1 MIAVF
6 ERLKGVV
13 MPKFRG
19 SMKARLLISSAVT
32 LLFFLGLT
40 GIVLDRALVAS
51 VRTASE
57 TELRLRAYSL
67 LAQMENRDGQLFL
80 PRIVREESLNNPQS
94 GIVALVL
101 DEQYSTLWQSVSSR
115 FVPRFDRL
123 VVERMETISTSMEQW
138 QFGIVRSAGVEW
150 YAGSISVNWASLD
163 AQLQVLVLEDKAGR
177 LAAINEFR
185 RQLWWGLAACGF
197 ALMLSLLAVV
207 KWTLVPLRRLSFD
220 LTRMKDRQQDR
231 LQEDYPDELQPVT
244 DSLNMVVEAE
254 REQRLRYRDRLADL
268 AHSLKTPLAVL
279 GGMADDER
287 LPEDFRSDINDQ
299 VARMDQVV
307 QYQLRRA
314 VHAHSALDQ
323 TATELAPMAK
333 RLSSVVVKAYQPE
346 PDVDVDIAS
355 DLVVPIGEDDLL
367 EVLGNLIENAAKYG
381 RGLIQV
387 GAGDHCFWVEDNGQG
402 IPEDQHSAVFKRGVR
417 VDTLKAGQGIGLAV
431 VDDIVKSYGASIS
444 ISTSEDLGGAKFTI
458 SW

>member
-1 MIAVF
+1 MIALVK
-6 ERLKGVV
+6 RLKGVV
-13 MPKFRG
+13 LPKFRG
-19 SMKARLLISSAVT
+19 SMKARLLISSAFT

-40 GIVLDRALVAS
+40 GLVLDRALVAS

-67 LAQMENRDGQLFL
+67 LAEMENREGQLYL

-101 DEQYSTLWQSVSSR
+101 NDQFNTIWQSASSR

-123 VVERMETISTSMEQW
+123 VVERMENITSTAEGW

-150 YAGSISVNWASLD
+150 YAGKISVNWASLD
-163 AQLQVLVLEDKAGR
+163 AQLQVLVLEDKGGR

-197 ALMLSLLAVV
+197 TLMLSLLAVV

-220 LTRMKDRQQDR
+220 LSRMKDRQQDR

-279 GGMADDER
+279 GGMADDQR
-287 LPEDFRSDINDQ
+287 MPENLRRDINDQ

-323 TATELAPMAK
+323 SATALAPMAQ

-346 PDVDVDIAS
+346 PDVDVDVPEE
-355 DLVVPIGEDDLL
+355 LFVPIGEDDLL

-387 GAGDHCFWVEDNGQG
+387 GASENCFWVEDNGHG
-402 IPEDQHSAVFKRGVR
+402 IPEDQHAAVFKRGVR

-431 VDDIVKSYGASIS
+431 VDDIVKSYGAKIS
-444 ISTSEDLGGAKFTI
+444 ISESEDLGGAKFTI

>member
-1 MIAVF
+1 MIVFF
-6 ERLKGVV
+6 ERIKSAVL
-13 MPKFRG
+13 PKFRG
-19 SMKARLLISSAVT
+19 SMKARLLISSAFT

-40 GIVLDRALVAS
+40 GLVLDRALVAS
-51 VRTASE
+51 VRSASE
-57 TELRLRAYSL
+57 AELRLRVYSL
-67 LAQMENRDGQLFL
+67 LAQIESRDGELFL
-80 PRIVREESLNNPQS
+80 SRIVRDSALNDPQS
-94 GIVALVL
+94 GVVALVL
-101 DEQYSTLWQSVSSR
+101 DEDFRTIWQSVSSR

-123 VVERMETISTSMEQW
+123 VVERMENISSTAEGL
-138 QFGIVRSAGVEW
+138 QFSLVRSAGVEW

-163 AQLQVLVLEDKAGR
+163 GQLRVLVLEDKGRR
-177 LAAINEFR
+177 LAEISEFR

-197 ALMLSLLAVV
+197 TLMLTLLAVV

-220 LTRMKDRQQDR
+220 LARMKDRQQDR
-231 LQEDYPDELQPVT
+231 LTEDYPDELQPVT
-244 DSLNMVVEAE
+244 DSLNMVIEAE

-279 GGMADDER
+279 GGMADDDR
-287 LPEDFRSDINDQ
+287 MPGGLRSDINDQ

-323 TATELAPMAK
+323 TATELAPMAQ

-346 PDVDVDIAS
+346 PDVDVDIPK

-387 GAGDHCFWVEDNGQG
+387 GAGEHCFWVEDNGRG
-402 IPEDQHSAVFKRGVR
+402 IPEDQHGAVFKRGVR

-431 VDDIVKSYGASIS
+431 VDDIVKSYNASIQ
-444 ISTSEDLGGAKFTI
+444 ISKSEDLGGAKFTI